1 MEWWDIIKWFI
12 PIIYVGGGLW
22 GMGRDR
28 RRLYY
33 FLGVVV
39 FLMWLFGFWEN

>member
-1 MEWWDIIKWFI
+1 MDNWGGILLG
-12 PIIYVGGGLW
+12 IIYFGLGFW
-22 GMGRDR
+22 GMGRER
-28 RRLYY
+28 RRIYW